1 MLRFLEVGLIGAV
14 CLAVLAF
21 GGTAPSFFFATQ
33 VIVLSLGV
41 LLLLAGQRSRVAP
54 IHLPVA
60 VPLFLI
66 VLVLLQILPLPASAA
81 PLFGRTLEDLA
92 GRSHFTVSIAQY
104 QTVSHLL
111 LLVTYLTAFFLTLVV
126 CQYRSAKKRL
136 VFALLA
142 LGMFEALYGL
152 IQYFTGW
159 QQIFTYVKKYY
170 LEDATGTYINRNH
183 FAGLLEM
190 ILPFAVAFA
199 LLRAEVLLK
208 NTLSGMA
215 TISKIVSR
223 NELLSV
229 VLWLFLAANLFAAI
243 VISHSRMGMIS
254 ALVSLI
260 TVMVLAGTSSLSGR
274 TRATVAALFFLGV
287 AGLVVWIGSDPVIS
301 RFETFGQEYNLT
313 GQNRVSIWHDT
324 LGLIRRHPF
333 FGTGFGS
340 FSVAYPSV
348 QTAFRNLPVEH
359 AHCDYLEVVS
369 ELGFPGGLLVFGSI
383 FWILALTV
391 RNYKNAQER
400 FDKAASLGCIGSI
413 SAILIHSLADFNLY
427 IPANV
432 LVFTVILA
440 LAWTNTHRRERSAS
454 CQASKD
460 WGKPDIARCRKCGND
475 VE

>member
-1 MLRFLEVGLIGAV
+1 
-14 CLAVLAF
+14 
-21 GGTAPSFFFATQ
+21 
-33 VIVLSLGV
+33 
-41 LLLLAGQRSRVAP
+41 
-54 IHLPVA
+54 
-60 VPLFLI
+60 
-66 VLVLLQILPLPASAA
+66 
-81 PLFGRTLEDLA
+81 
-92 GRSHFTVSIAQY
+92 
-104 QTVSHLL
+104 VSHLL

-126 CQYRSAKKRL
+126 CQYRRAKKRL

-159 QQIFTYVKKYY
+159 QQIFTYAKKYY
-170 LEDATGTYINRNH
+170 LGDATGTYINRNH

-208 NTLSGMA
+208 NTLGGMA

-229 VLWLFLAANLFAAI
+229 VFWLFLAANFFAAI
-243 VISHSRMGMIS
+243 VLSHSRMGMIS

-348 QTAFRNLPVEH
+348 QTAFRNLLVEH
-359 AHCDYLEVVS
+359 VHCDYLEVVS

-383 FWILALTV
+383 FWILAQTV

-427 IPANV
+427 IPANA
-432 LVFTVILA
+432 LIFTVILA
-440 LAWTNTHRRERSAS
+440 LAWTNTHRRGALS
-454 CQASKD
+454 
-460 WGKPDIARCRKCGND
+460 
-475 VE
+475 